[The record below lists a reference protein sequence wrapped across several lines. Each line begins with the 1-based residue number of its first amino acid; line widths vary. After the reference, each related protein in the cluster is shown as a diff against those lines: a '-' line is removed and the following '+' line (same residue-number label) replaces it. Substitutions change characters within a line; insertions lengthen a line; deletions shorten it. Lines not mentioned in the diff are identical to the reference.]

1 MASVNTIINI
11 TDNISRTLG
20 SIQTAATRTKGAL
33 DDIGTSATG
42 TEDQLNKFSFATFI
56 ANAEDAGKKI
66 SSIGRNMT
74 LALTAPLVM
83 LGKKLYDASTDHKTA
98 YVGMTKTV
106 EGTAEQ
112 YEHLN
117 QVAREISENTPMN
130 YVDVM
135 GTMQT
140 GGNLGVQVDQMEAFA
155 RSYAA
160 LESATDKKIAGET
173 GAELVADFLTIMEGG
188 VDKIEPFGSSIVHLG
203 NNFNATEDKILSM
216 GKRIAAAAVLANF
229 TTPQV
234 LGMATAFN
242 AVGIEAEAGGSAAS
256 KLIKQ
261 MQLSAEVGVK
271 AQQAF
276 GGEFANAVDFQNY
289 LATLKKADV
298 VAIAE
303 DMGTTVEHVQ
313 SMADSWLSLEQFA
326 SVSGKTADQFVK
338 DWKNNPAQ
346 GMMDFFYGL
355 NKMDTSGVESTLAM
369 LDKMGITEVRQ
380 SNLVAA
386 MASKPELFA
395 AALTA
400 AVKGYEENTAMWAEF
415 EKQTDTQAAQN
426 QMLANKLDNS
436 MADLGD
442 NVVKAVQPALD
453 KVNEL
458 LDAFNKLSEADQ
470 DKIVNTF
477 MVFAVGGP
485 IVMAIG
491 GTITAISNIAKGVN
505 WIITS
510 APAWGTKLTAFFN
523 NPAFWGVTA
532 GGAILLLIG
541 YLDSIPSKV
550 ESIVT
555 DLSNIK
561 ITVDEESVNQTLAAI
576 QKVQKAA
583 DLLSGGKVTEEAIN
597 TSEAVKMGYGTS
609 TMYGTALGFEAKR
622 AEAEINNIVT
632 DYTAQIRAAEQSI
645 VNAQTDAERAAG
657 LATVQKLESDMDSA
671 VKGARSRYTQTVSA
685 LFNGMAKQ
693 YPEQAAKLETA
704 AKQYDVLSGILEY
717 ENRVDS
723 YDLDYVLTLGE
734 PERIEYENNFDA
746 EVRQIQEQILRGL
759 GDLGYI
765 NYEEQIANMNMGT
778 PWLII
783 MHGVQEKLLED
794 MKNGVSDLSKN
805 PVMAGLLQSILSDT
819 TITENLDF
827 TGLQGALD
835 GIAGL
840 LDFKQAADKAV
851 ESGKPAEFGQYL
863 VLGLGQGVTN
873 NAGLIAPSFTAVRD
887 AALAALQ
894 AAFLMH
900 SPSQLMAQQGVF
912 IPQGLAI
919 GITNGAPVVMAAIS
933 VIGGQMI
940 AAFTSVGN
948 AMISGM
954 VSGLM
959 SGQGRVVAAA
969 KQLALSAYNAAKS
982 ALGIKSPSRLF
993 AELGEYSGEGYV
1005 GGLVNTYSMVGKAV
1019 HKMMDFGAEPVWN
1032 LIDNF
1037 NKLELDDMLDTSEDK
1052 ELRVSETDMRKV
1064 RELAEREVIN
1074 RFTTANLKVEFTA
1087 NNTIKSDLDL
1097 DGIVT
1102 HLETLVED
1110 TLMAAAEGV
1119 HV

>member
-1 MASVNTIINI
+1 MASVNTIISI

-20 SIQTAATRTKGAL
+20 SIQTAATKTKGAL

-42 TEDQLNKFSFATFI
+42 TEGQLNKFSFATFI

-66 SSIGRNMT
+66 SAIGRNMT

-83 LGKKLYDASTDHKTA
+83 LGKKLYDASTEHETA

-117 QVAREISENTPMN
+117 QVALEISENTPMN

-485 IVMAIG
+485 IVWAIG
-491 GTITAISNIAKGVN
+491 GTIEKIAQISRGINSL
-505 WIITS
+505 ITKF
-510 APAWGTKLTAFFN
+510 PTWKTKLSGFFN
-523 NPAFWGVTA
+523 NPAFWGVAA
-532 GGAILLLIG
+532 GGAIALLVS
-541 YLDSIPSKV
+541 YL
-550 ESIVT
+550 T
-555 DLSNIK
+555 DLPTQTEQIISSLDGIK
-561 ITVDEESVNQTLAAI
+561 ISIDQESLNKTKEDIASVQAMADLLAGGAVTQEMEKLSLSVQMGFGTSSMYNKALAYEA
-576 QKVQKAA
+576 QKVQA
-583 DLLSGGKVTEEAIN
+583 DVERI
-597 TSEAVKMGYGTS
+597 TS
-609 TMYGTALGFEAKR
+609 TYA
-622 AEAEINNIVT
+622 
-632 DYTAQIRAAEQSI
+632 AQIYDAEQQI
-645 VNAQTDAERAAG
+645 INASTDAERSAG
-657 LATVQKLESDMDSA
+657 LNLANSLKASMDA
-671 VKGARSRYTQTVSA
+671 ELVAARSGYTQTVSK
-685 LFNGMAKQ
+685 LFNGMAVEISKQ
-693 YPEQAAKLETA
+693 YPEMADKIERAAAQYDLLSAFWTMPDYETAGEKAVNAHNATIFEMAKNLGYLET
-704 AKQYDVLSGILEY
+704 VGW
-717 ENRVDS
+717 ENVTSWESVDNWGNVS
-723 YDLDYVLTLGE
+723 STIKEKIEADLRDAYLG
-734 PERIEYENNFDA
+734 
-746 EVRQIQEQILRGL
+746 
-759 GDLGYI
+759 
-765 NYEEQIANMNMGT
+765 MN
-778 PWLII
+778 
-783 MHGVQEKLLED
+783 D
-794 MKNGVSDLSKN
+794 N
-805 PVMAGLLQSILSDT
+805 PVLANLFASILDNALL
-819 TITENLDF
+819 TENLDF

-835 GIAGL
+835 GVAKT
-840 LDFKQAADKAV
+840 LDFAQAAQKALD
-851 ESGKPAEFGQYL
+851 EGNANMYGQYL
-863 VLGLGQGVTN
+863 VLGLGQGVTD

-912 IPQGLAI
+912 IPMGLAQ
-919 GITNGAPVVMAAIS
+919 GILTGQSSVISAAI
-933 VIGGQMI
+933 Q
-940 AAFTSVGN
+940 
-948 AMISGM
+948 
-954 VSGLM
+954 
-959 SGQGRVVAAA
+959 VAQAGIRAA
-969 KQLALSAYNAAKS
+969 K
-982 ALGIKSPSRLF
+982 
-993 AELGEYSGEGYV
+993 AELGIASPSKVFEQLGIYTAEGYAMGVESGYTLV
-1005 GGLVNTYSMVGKAV
+1005 GRAVEGLFPDVDS
-1019 HKMMDFGAEPVWN
+1019 HVWG
-1032 LIDNF
+1032 LIDSF
-1037 NKLELDDMLDTSEDK
+1037 NGLELSDADMKS
-1052 ELRVSETDMRKV
+1052 V
-1064 RELAEREVIN
+1064 RELAEKEVIN
-1074 RFTTANLKVEFTA
+1074 RFTTPEIHVEFTA
-1087 NNTIKSDLDL
+1087 HNNINSKLDINEVM
-1097 DGIVT
+1097 DEFGRAI
-1102 HLETLVED
+1102 EDALV
-1110 TLMAAAEGV
+1110 ASAEGV
-1119 HV
+1119 HI